1 MTPRVA
7 LATSAELP
15 DLDTDDRLV
24 LPALAARG
32 IDARS
37 VIWSDPS
44 ARWSHFD
51 VVVVRSTWDYSRGRR
66 DEFLRWAEHVGSV
79 TRLRNSAEVLRWNT
93 HKGYLLQLE
102 ERGVPT
108 VPTAFLAQGDR
119 ADLAALVADRRWG
132 DVVVKPCVAGGARGA
147 IRVPSAAASSYQAE
161 FEALLAHGDTM
172 VQPFLGAVATRG
184 EVSLVFVGGAFSHA
198 VRKVPASGDWRV
210 QESFG
215 GRTQAWDPPPDVS
228 ALAAWVLATTGHDY
242 LYARVDLLPDD
253 DGTWQVT
260 EIEVTEPSLYL
271 GSGDGAADRF
281 AAAIAEA
288 LPVAADA
295 HHT

>member
-15 DLDTDDRLV
+15 DLDADDRLV

-37 VIWSDPS
+37 VVWSDRS
-44 ARWSHFD
+44 STWSHFD

-66 DEFLRWAEHVGSV
+66 AEFLQWAEHVGSV
-79 TRLRNSAEVLRWNT
+79 TRLCNSAEVLRWNT

-119 ADLAALVADRRWG
+119 ADLAALVTDRRWR

-147 IRVPSAAASSYQAE
+147 IRVPSPAASSYQAE

-184 EVSLVFVGGAFSHA
+184 EVSLVFVSGAFSHA

-210 QESFG
+210 QESLG
-215 GRTQAWDPPPDVS
+215 GRTQAWDPPPHVS
-228 ALAAWVLATTGHDY
+228 ALAAWVLETTGHDY

-260 EIEVTEPSLYL
+260 ELEVTEPSLYL
-271 GSGDGAADRF
+271 GFGDGAADRF
-281 AAAIAEA
+281 AAAIAEVLVVGADA
-288 LPVAADA
+288 LP
-295 HHT
+295 T